1 MTKEEKLT
9 EEINFADQG
18 AGSYLCCSLWDMMED
33 HNATLEDFEHNTK
46 TWRVAV
52 ELSAC
57 EEYEY
62 TPYKDLWEKII
73 CTSFVERQE
82 HNSTAQETAENI
94 REYLLNK
101 VERFL
106 DKAVTEYSDHLKGE
120 MKTKQSVLL
129 HCLLTSG
136 HELSIRDMCFDDLT
150 SDGLVFNSEGRIE
163 QGCGKEDCCQTEL
176 AL

>member
-1 MTKEEKLT
+1 
-9 EEINFADQG
+9 
-18 AGSYLCCSLWDMMED
+18 MMED
-33 HNATLEDFEHNTK
+33 HDATLEDFEHNTK

-82 HNSTAQETAENI
+82 HNSTAQETAEKI
-94 REYLLNK
+94 REY
-101 VERFL
+101 
-106 DKAVTEYSDHLKGE
+106 
-120 MKTKQSVLL
+120 
-129 HCLLTSG
+129 
-136 HELSIRDMCFDDLT
+136 LT

>member
-33 HNATLEDFEHNTK
+33 HDATLEDFEHNTK

-57 EEYEY
+57 EEYEH

-73 CTSFVERQE
+73 CTSLVEREE
-82 HNSTAQETAENI
+82 HNSTAKETAEKI
-94 REYLLNK
+94 KEYLIGK
-101 VERFL
+101 AIDGTL
-106 DKAVTEYSDHLKGE
+106 DLDFNNLDFSHLIG
-120 MKTKQSVLL
+120 
-129 HCLLTSG
+129 
-136 HELSIRDMCFDDLT
+136 
-150 SDGLVFNSEGRIE
+150 DGLQFDRKGNLE
-163 QGCGKEDCCQTEL
+163 QGCGKEDCCQSEL
-176 AL
+176 SL

>member
-82 HNSTAQETAENI
+82 HNSTAQETAEKI
-94 REYLLNK
+94 KEYLIG
-101 VERFL
+101 EAIDGTL
-106 DKAVTEYSDHLKGE
+106 DLDFNNLDFSHL
-120 MKTKQSVLL
+120 
-129 HCLLTSG
+129 
-136 HELSIRDMCFDDLT
+136 I
-150 SDGLVFNSEGRIE
+150 SDGLQFDRKGKLE
-163 QGCGKEDCCQTEL
+163 QGCGKEDCCQSEL
-176 AL
+176 SL